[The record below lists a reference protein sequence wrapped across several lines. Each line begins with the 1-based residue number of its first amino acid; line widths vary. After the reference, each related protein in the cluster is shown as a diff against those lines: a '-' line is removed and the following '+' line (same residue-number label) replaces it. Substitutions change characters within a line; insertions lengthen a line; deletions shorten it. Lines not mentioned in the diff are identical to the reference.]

1 MSTAPPVAP
10 SLAPPAAP
18 PVAQPLAPPAALL
31 DALEG
36 VRIAGDRL
44 SATVGGREL
53 TADSPGELKA
63 LLGTALYETLHSGQ
77 DESASQ
83 LPRILR
89 DTRFEQLLG
98 EAVPHRTVTAEA
110 VVLPQPPGTPA
121 DAPDV
126 LVLRD
131 GIRTW
136 APRAAVRVTDPA
148 PGTRVALDVPAA
160 RPALSPGF
168 FVVTGPADRGAPAEL
183 LRVYLNLTDPQTAPR
198 AWRSVLA
205 RLNELNV
212 PYQAKVLSCLPLYP
226 RRDALVVY
234 LQPDAWHAVPALA
247 ELAPSLPGLGT
258 ETSHFV
264 HRVAPGVGV
273 AFEPADHRPAMRGLS
288 FGQHRAGAVAEALLD
303 RARYGTPLAE
313 ALTARFTEAGID
325 PRRPA
330 RNLAS
335 AQLPAA
341 VPAPAPV
348 TPGAT
353 GSVPAAAAA

>member
-1 MSTAPPVAP
+1 MRTTLTEAPAP
-10 SLAPPAAP
+10 APAA
-18 PVAQPLAPPAALL
+18 APPAALL
-31 DALEG
+31 DALDG
-36 VRIAGDRL
+36 IRIAGDRL
-44 SATVGGREL
+44 SATVAGREL
-53 TADSPGELKA
+53 SADSPGELKT

-77 DESASQ
+77 DETASK

-89 DTRFEQLLG
+89 DPDFERRLG
-98 EAVPHRTVTAEA
+98 EAVPHRTVTARA
-110 VVLPQPPGTPA
+110 VVLPQPPGTPS
-121 DAPDV
+121 DAGDV

-136 APRAAVRVTDPA
+136 TPRRTMNVADPA
-148 PGTRVALDVPAA
+148 PGTLVELGVPAA

-168 FVVTGPADRGAPAEL
+168 FVVTSPVDRGAPAEL
-183 LRVYLNLTDPQTAPR
+183 LRVYLNLTDPQAAPQ
-198 AWRSVLA
+198 AWQAVLT
-205 RLNELNV
+205 RLNELEIA
-212 PYQAKVLSCLPLYP
+212 YQAKVLSCLPLYP

-234 LQPDAWHAVPALA
+234 LQPDAWHAVPVLA

-303 RARYGTPLAE
+303 RARHGTPLAE
-313 ALTARFTEAGID
+313 ALTARFTQAGID
-325 PRRPA
+325 PNRPA
-330 RNLAS
+330 RNLTS
-335 AQLPAA
+335 PEL
-341 VPAPAPV
+341 PAPA
-348 TPGAT
+348 TPDPA